1 MERDRLQ
8 RRTNQG
14 VRRDEWQD
22 VLPQKISVWHIVGG
36 AALVGLAALVIVN
49 IPDIKRY
56 IRISTM

>member
-1 MERDRLQ
+1 MEMDKLQ
-8 RRTNQG
+8 RRTNEEM
-14 VRRDEWQD
+14 RKDSWPE
-22 VLPQKISVWHIVGG
+22 VLPEKISVWHIVGG

>member
-8 RRTNQG
+8 RKTNES